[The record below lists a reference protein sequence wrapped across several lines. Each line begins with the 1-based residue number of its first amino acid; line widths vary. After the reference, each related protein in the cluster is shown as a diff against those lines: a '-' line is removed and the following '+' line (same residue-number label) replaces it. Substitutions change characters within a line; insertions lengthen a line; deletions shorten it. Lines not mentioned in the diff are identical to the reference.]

1 MGFGNFQYTYS
12 SGNDNANP
20 LLMTNFLHGILTMG
34 TEDST
39 VVICLGEI
47 NYTKIVKENN
57 HRIGQVKQL
66 LDYIMKQINSP
77 LEAIILIHRKQI
89 LVIELIP
96 NFFSFLSMLIIN
108 LV

>member
-57 HRIGQVKQL
+57 HRIG
-66 LDYIMKQINSP
+66 
-77 LEAIILIHRKQI
+77 
-89 LVIELIP
+89 
-96 NFFSFLSMLIIN
+96 
-108 LV
+108 